1 MAIVLG
7 LAQPSGPGRS
17 DIANSQIYETM
28 LSRGIAL
35 FQEISSHEDEDD
47 EDDSITAANIESWLS
62 NKHQELVAE
71 LAAVHR
77 HPQQVAA
84 EITLDLGDTTS
95 KAISPLQFARNLP
108 KLAIEARKLCVCD
121 DLRFHRF
128 EPVQSYEHRHMT

>member
-1 MAIVLG
+1 MTVLG
-7 LAQPSGPGRS
+7 FAQPSGPGRS

-47 EDDSITAANIESWLS
+47 PEDDLITAANIESWLS

-71 LAAVHR
+71 LATVHR
-77 HPQQVAA
+77 NPQQVAA
-84 EITLDLGDTTS
+84 EITLDLGDTTN
-95 KAISPLQFARNLP
+95 KVISPLQFARNLP

-128 EPVQSYEHRHMT
+128 EPVQS